1 MRIDL
6 LSLKDNNNNTE
17 GDNGSE
23 GRSVAKSG
31 RGVLFCL
38 NDVDADKDA
47 LSVYL

>member
-23 GRSVAKSG
+23 GRSVANSG
-31 RGVLFCL
+31 GAVQAGE
-38 NDVDADKDA
+38 NDKEA

>member
-1 MRIDL
+1 MRIDV

-23 GRSVAKSG
+23 GRGVANSG
-31 RGVLFCL
+31 GAVQAGE
-38 NDVDADKDA
+38 NDEEA

>member
-31 RGVLFCL
+31 GGVQAGE
-38 NDVDADKDA
+38 NDKEP
-47 LSVYL
+47 LSLYI

>member
-23 GRSVAKSG
+23 GRSVAMQAG
-31 RGVLFCL
+31 E
-38 NDVDADKDA
+38 NDKEA

>member
-6 LSLKDNNNNTE
+6 LSLKDKNNDTE

-23 GRSVAKSG
+23 GRSVANSG
-31 RGVLFCL
+31 RAVQAGE
-38 NDVDADKDA
+38 NDKEA